1 MDQKPVKKS
10 TNKRILFPED
20 DWCDITQVF
29 EIDLKDKEITLD
41 TFTTWKQQH
50 RILKE
55 NYMICNYVISRN
67 KN

>member
-1 MDQKPVKKS
+1 
-10 TNKRILFPED
+10 
-20 DWCDITQVF
+20 
-29 EIDLKDKEITLD
+29 LKDKGIVLD
-41 TFTTWKQQH
+41 TFTTWKQQL